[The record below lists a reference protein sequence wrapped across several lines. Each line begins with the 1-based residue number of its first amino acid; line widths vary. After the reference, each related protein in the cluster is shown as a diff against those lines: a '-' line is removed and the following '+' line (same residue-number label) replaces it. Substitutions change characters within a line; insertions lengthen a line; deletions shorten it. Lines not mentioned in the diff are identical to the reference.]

1 MPIPLRPFSATEFR
15 CKCGCAAGIE
25 RMHPDLLMMLDE
37 LRDRAGIPLV
47 LSSAYRCEAHNR
59 KVGGVNA
66 SAHTR
71 GYAVDI
77 KCLNS
82 HTRFQILQAA
92 LEAGFRRI
100 ELAPTWIH
108 VDTDPD
114 KPFDVAFYQSGGN
127 Y

>member
-1 MPIPLRPFSATEFR
+1 
-15 CKCGCAAGIE
+15 
-25 RMHPDLLMMLDE
+25 MHPDLLMMLDE

-59 KVGGVNA
+59 KVGGVNG

-77 KCLNS
+77 KCLTS
-82 HTRFQILQAA
+82 HTRFLILQAA
-92 LEAGFRRI
+92 LDVGFRRI

>member
-1 MPIPLRPFSATEFR
+1 MPIPLRHFFATEFR
-15 CKCGCAAGIE
+15 CKCGCGAGIE
-25 RMHPDLLMMLDE
+25 QMHPDLLMMLDE

-82 HTRFQILQAA
+82 HT
-92 LEAGFRRI
+92 
-100 ELAPTWIH
+100 
-108 VDTDPD
+108 VSDPS
-114 KPFDVAFYQSGGN
+114 SGA
-127 Y
+127 